1 MLNASRPAP
10 PVKGGALQAHDGSL
24 HPQTRM
30 AHPNGG
36 SKSPRGVKAT
46 PLQCTANPSG
56 RPSDGRSLQD
66 RELAAPRSEV
76 GVGASP
82 PRTLPTARPL
92 VSPLQL
98 SPRTLPRA
106 SAVPS
111 PLQCGSFPRLEEPCR
126 HCRWPP
132 CLSGQCEREWRDLAA
147 AVQKDEL
154 TVRRMIVPRS
164 VTRSP
169 QTRALPMRLRLGGQL
184 PKRKSANQLR
194 PSAMAA
200 RHVGQMSRTLGC
212 PEGGHR

>member
-1 MLNASRPAP
+1 MTGPCIRRPAWP
-10 PVKGGALQAHDGSL
+10 TLTGAPKAREGSRQRL
-24 HPQTRM
+24 YSAQQTLPAARVT
-30 AHPNGG
+30 GE
-36 SKSPRGVKAT
+36 V
-46 PLQCTANPSG
+46 
-56 RPSDGRSLQD
+56 LQD

-164 VTRSP
+164 VTRRP

-200 RHVGQMSRTLGC
+200 QQVGQMSRTLGC